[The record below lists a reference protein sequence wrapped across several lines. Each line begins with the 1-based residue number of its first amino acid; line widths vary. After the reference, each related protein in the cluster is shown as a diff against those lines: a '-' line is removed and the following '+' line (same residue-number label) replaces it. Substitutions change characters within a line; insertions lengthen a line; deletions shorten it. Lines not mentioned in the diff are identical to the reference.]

1 MGMFDTFLGDV
12 FFVTFLFPDQNSPS
26 YQLSNYMFW
35 EGSSQSFLWASSGIT
50 NQIYQ
55 IILDHEIFVD
65 EHIHQSFVDILP
77 A

>member
-1 MGMFDTFLGDV
+1 
-12 FFVTFLFPDQNSPS
+12 
-26 YQLSNYMFW
+26 MFW